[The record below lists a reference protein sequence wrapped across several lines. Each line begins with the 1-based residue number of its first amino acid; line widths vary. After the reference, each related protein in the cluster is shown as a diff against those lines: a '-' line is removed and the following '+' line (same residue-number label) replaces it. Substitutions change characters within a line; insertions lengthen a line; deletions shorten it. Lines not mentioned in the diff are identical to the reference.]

1 MSSLVDAAFRQA
13 VAIALVSPEQNLGR
27 RLTRADVA
35 AAVDQYGLAWTT
47 QDPNRIAQ
55 LFSETAVYVERAFD
69 KNATFRGRDAIRA
82 YWETQICGKQS
93 NIRFRHVESEMVLD
107 AEVRRQHPSDDD

>member
-1 MSSLVDAAFRQA
+1 MRAKRVWE
-13 VAIALVSPEQNLGR
+13 IGCENVSR
-27 RLTRADVA
+27 VW
-35 AAVDQYGLAWTT
+35 V
-47 QDPNRIAQ
+47 
-55 LFSETAVYVERAFD
+55 D